1 MPAKKNTARRKLHAL
16 DLLCRAGAGIAP
28 IAPAACRQI
37 RELVGADAASIF
49 WLDENGLPQGFF
61 HEDSPD
67 SARDLFVNEFERLF
81 IGPAELNVTALAR
94 TPGPRVGRVARP
106 DKAYFSSNTYNLLVR
121 ESGHHHSL
129 DLRIDID
136 GRARAVV
143 LLFRG
148 GQRAFETTDAA
159 ALEQVTPYLQQ
170 AIASPVTEQV
180 WNCSAR
186 RGHMLVDVSGERLA
200 MLDEDAELLLKM
212 CTLVG
217 QEISLCGPIRS
228 PPRVV
233 RELCAQLQ
241 GRAIVRQTLPI
252 PGGRLEVTA
261 RRLMAPAPENG
272 AEQVLVTLELEEPR
286 RLETIDRVLALDVS
300 PLQQKIAFVAALGGS
315 RGDSL
320 SATGISNEALKK
332 HLAAIYAA
340 AGVDS
345 WEKLTRELNLGRP

>member
-16 DLLCRAGAGIAP
+16 DLLCRAGTGIAP

-61 HEDSPD
+61 HEDSPE

-94 TPGPRVGRVARP
+94 TPGPRVGRIARP
-106 DKAYFSSNTYNLLVR
+106 GKAYFSSNTFNLLVR
-121 ESGHHHSL
+121 ASGHHHSL
-129 DLRIDID
+129 DLRIDLD

-170 AIASPVTEQV
+170 AIASPVRQQV
-180 WNCSAR
+180 WRCSAR
-186 RGHMLVDVSGERLA
+186 RGHMLIDVSGERLA
-200 MLDEDAELLLKM
+200 MLDEEAELLLKM

-217 QEISLCGPIRS
+217 QEIRLCGPIRS

-233 RELCAQLQ
+233 RELCARLQ
-241 GRAIVRQTLPI
+241 GRAIVRETLPI

-261 RRLMAPAPENG
+261 RRLTAPEGG
-272 AEQVLVTLELEEPR
+272 AEQVLVTFELEEPR

-320 SATGISNEALKK
+320 SETGISNEALKK